1 MAEAVVG
8 LLVSALEGQLRMVEA
23 GVDQFAGQ
31 LLAHPNA

>member
-8 LLVSALEGQLRMVEA
+8 LLVRALEGKLRMIEA

-31 LLAHPNA
+31 LLVHPDP